1 MRKVL
6 FILLT
11 IVSSGLS
18 AQQKIEN
25 VQCAVNAQGLI
36 TLQECPTEHPQLLVN
51 INDAC
56 NHVTIYLNGQV
67 FQELETDDEFISPTD
82 DKSVH
87 YLDANFDGH
96 CDIFV
101 GPGCS
106 RTYSSLF
113 IWNPKNGKY
122 EEAIGDAPLQN
133 FMIDPSSKLVY
144 DGGSSSY
151 CEEDAFKMKWTGNR
165 LEKLEDLKEITDPK
179 AYRENGVKYQ
189 YTVKNAQTGKLI
201 KATNHKQNLP
211 KSWQKYVKTMSW

>member
-1 MRKVL
+1 MKYCL
-6 FILLT
+6 FLMLT
-11 IVSSGLS
+11 LVTTGLS
-18 AQQKIEN
+18 AQQKIDN
-25 VQCAVNAQGLI
+25 PQCARNAQGLI
-36 TLQECPTEHPQLLVN
+36 TLQDCPTEHPQLSVK
-51 INDAC
+51 INDEC

-67 FQELETDDEFISPTD
+67 FQELESEDEFISPTD

-113 IWNPKNGKY
+113 IWNPKTGKY
-122 EEAIGDAPLQN
+122 EEATGNTPMQN
-133 FMIDPSSKLVY
+133 FMIDPTSKLVY

-151 CEEDAFKMKWTGNR
+151 CEEDAYKLKWNGNR
-165 LEKLEDLKEITDPK
+165 LEKTEELKVITDPK
-179 AYRENGVKYQ
+179 AYRENGVKYH

-201 KATNHKQNLP
+201 KATNYRQNLP
-211 KSWQKYVKTMSW
+211 LSWQKLVKTMEW